1 MHKNHEEDRMK
12 NRLCGIGEALIDF
25 IPEVK
30 GQRLKDV
37 PSFTR
42 VAGGAPANVVGAVT
56 KLGIPS
62 KFLTKLGND
71 PFGDYIVEVLD
82 EAGID
87 TSYIARDEE
96 GETALAFVSLAAD
109 GNRDFKFYRKNSADL
124 RYNIEDIPETIL
136 DDCGMIHFCS
146 VDLVESPMKAA
157 HKKLVAMAME
167 QDVMISFD
175 PNLRFSLW
183 DDLEELKETVNE
195 FIPYADIIKISDE
208 ELEFITGHTDIK
220 DAVPKLLS
228 GRGKYV
234 IYTKGKDGAEI
245 YTKNGMAEAPGYSI
259 EVRDTTGAGDSFI
272 GAFLYCILRD
282 QVSDLNAVSL
292 ETLAQYLDFSN
303 AYAAYTTTKEGALAA
318 MATGEDM
325 TTWMEELI
333 RKNQ

>member
-1 MHKNHEEDRMK
+1 MK

-25 IPEVK
+25 IPDVK

-42 VAGGAPANVVGAVT
+42 VAGGAPANVIGAVT

-62 KFLTKLGND
+62 KMLTKLGDD
-71 PFGDYIVEVLD
+71 PFGDYIIDVLN

-87 TSYIARDEE
+87 TSNIERDQE

-124 RYNIEDIPETIL
+124 RYSVDDIPEDIL

-146 VDLVESPMKAA
+146 VDLVESPMKEA
-157 HKKLVAMAME
+157 HKKLIDMASE
-167 QDVMISFD
+167 KGVKVSFD

-183 DDLEELKETVNE
+183 DDLDALKKTVND

-208 ELEFITGHTDIK
+208 ELEFITGKTDIK
-220 DAVPKLLS
+220 DAAPELLS
-228 GRGKYV
+228 AGRGKYV
-234 IYTKGKDGAEI
+234 IYTKGADGAEI
-245 YTKNGMAEAPGYSI
+245 YTKDGMVEAPGYSI

-272 GAFLYCILRD
+272 GAFLFCILRD
-282 QVSDLNAVSL
+282 EVDDLNSVSKDKL
-292 ETLAQYLDFSN
+292 YEYLDFAN
-303 AYAAYTTTKEGALAA
+303 AYAANTSTKEGALAA
-318 MATGEDM
+318 MATMDEIQE
-325 TTWMEELI
+325 WI
-333 RKNQ
+333 KNRK

>member
-1 MHKNHEEDRMK
+1 MN

-25 IPEVK
+25 IPELK

-62 KFLTKLGND
+62 KFLTKLGDD

-87 TSYIARDEE
+87 TSNIARDQE

-124 RYNIEDIPETIL
+124 RYSVEDIPEDIL
-136 DDCGMIHFCS
+136 NDCGMIHFCS
-146 VDLVESPMKAA
+146 VDLVDSPMKEA
-157 HKKLVAMAME
+157 HKKLIEMAIE
-167 QDVMISFD
+167 QDVMVSFD

-183 DDLEELKETVNE
+183 DDLDQLKKTVND
-195 FIPYADIIKISDE
+195 FLPYADIIKISDE
-208 ELEFITGHTDIK
+208 ELEFITGYSDIK
-220 DAVPKLLS
+220 DAVPELLS

-234 IYTKGKDGAEI
+234 IYTKGKNGAEI
-245 YTKNGMAEAPGYSI
+245 YTKNGMVGAPGYTI

-272 GAFLYCILRD
+272 GAFLFCILRD
-282 QVSDLNAVSL
+282 QVKNLDSVSEEKL
-292 ETLAQYLDFSN
+292 YEYLDFAN

-318 MATGEDM
+318 MATGEEMID
-325 TTWMEELI
+325 WMKQL
-333 RKNQ
+333 KK

>member
-1 MHKNHEEDRMK
+1 MK
-12 NRLCGIGEALIDF
+12 NKLCGIGEALIDF

-62 KFLTKLGND
+62 KFLTKLGDD
-71 PFGDYIVEVLD
+71 PFGDYIIEVLD
-82 EAGID
+82 DAGID
-87 TSYIARDEE
+87 TSNIARDQE

-124 RYNIEDIPETIL
+124 CYSVEDIPKDVL
-136 DDCGMIHFCS
+136 NDCGMIHFCS

-157 HKKLVAMAME
+157 HQKLIEMAME
-167 QDVMISFD
+167 QNVMVSFD

-183 DDLEELKETVNE
+183 DDLGQLKKTVRE
-195 FIPYADIIKISDE
+195 FLPYADILKISDE
-208 ELEFITGHTDIK
+208 ELEFITGYTKIEE
-220 DAVPKLLS
+220 AAAQLLN
-228 GRGKYV
+228 GRAKYV

-245 YTKNGMAEAPGYSI
+245 HTKDGVIKASGYSV

-272 GAFLYCILRD
+272 GAFIYCILND
-282 QVSDLNAVSL
+282 EVQDLNAVKKEKL
-292 ETLAQYLDFSN
+292 QEYLDFAN
-303 AYAAYTTTKEGALAA
+303 AYAANTTTKEGALAA
-318 MATGEDM
+318 MADNAE
-325 TTWMEELI
+325 I
-333 RKNQ
+333 REWIEQFKK

>member
-1 MHKNHEEDRMK
+1 MK
-12 NRLCGIGEALIDF
+12 NKLCGIGEALIDF

-62 KFLTKLGND
+62 KFLTKLGDD
-71 PFGDYIVEVLD
+71 PFGDYIIEVLD
-82 EAGID
+82 DAGID
-87 TSYIARDEE
+87 TSNIARDQE

-124 RYNIEDIPETIL
+124 CYSVEDIPKDVL
-136 DDCGMIHFCS
+136 NDCGMIHFCS

-157 HKKLVAMAME
+157 HQKLIEMAME
-167 QDVMISFD
+167 QNVMVSFD

-183 DDLEELKETVNE
+183 NDLGQLKKTVRE
-195 FIPYADIIKISDE
+195 FLPYADILKISDE
-208 ELEFITGHTDIK
+208 ELEFITGYTKIEE
-220 DAVPKLLS
+220 AAAQLLN
-228 GRGKYV
+228 GRAKYV

-245 YTKNGMAEAPGYSI
+245 HTKDGVIKASGYSV

-272 GAFLYCILRD
+272 GAFIYCILND
-282 QVSDLNAVSL
+282 EVQDLNAVKKEKL
-292 ETLAQYLDFSN
+292 QEYLDFAN
-303 AYAAYTTTKEGALAA
+303 AYAANTTTKEGALAA
-318 MATGEDM
+318 MADNAE
-325 TTWMEELI
+325 I
-333 RKNQ
+333 REWIEQFKK

>member
-1 MHKNHEEDRMK
+1 MN

-25 IPEVK
+25 IPELK

-62 KFLTKLGND
+62 KFLTKLGDD

-87 TSYIARDEE
+87 TSNIARDQE

-124 RYNIEDIPETIL
+124 RYSVEDIPEDIL
-136 DDCGMIHFCS
+136 NDCGMIHFCS
-146 VDLVESPMKAA
+146 VDLVDSPMKEA
-157 HKKLVAMAME
+157 HKKLIEMAIE
-167 QDVMISFD
+167 QDVMVSFD

-183 DDLEELKETVNE
+183 DDLDQLKKTVND
-195 FIPYADIIKISDE
+195 FLPYADIIKISDE
-208 ELEFITGHTDIK
+208 ELEFITGYSDIK
-220 DAVPKLLS
+220 DAVPELLS

-245 YTKNGMAEAPGYSI
+245 YTKNGMVGAPGYTI

-272 GAFLYCILRD
+272 GAFLFCILRD
-282 QVSDLNAVSL
+282 QVKNLDSVSEEKL
-292 ETLAQYLDFSN
+292 YEYLDFAN

-318 MATGEDM
+318 MATS
-325 TTWMEELI
+325 EEMI
-333 RKNQ
+333 DWRKQLKK

>member
-1 MHKNHEEDRMK
+1 MK
-12 NRLCGIGEALIDF
+12 NKLCGIGEALIDF

-62 KFLTKLGND
+62 KFLTKLGDD
-71 PFGDYIVEVLD
+71 PFGDYIIEVLD
-82 EAGID
+82 DAGID
-87 TSYIARDEE
+87 TSNIARDQE

-124 RYNIEDIPETIL
+124 RYSVEDIPKDVL
-136 DDCGMIHFCS
+136 NDCGMIHFCS

-157 HKKLVAMAME
+157 HQKLIEMAME
-167 QDVMISFD
+167 QNVMVSFD

-183 DDLEELKETVNE
+183 DDLNQLKKTVRE
-195 FIPYADIIKISDE
+195 FLPYADILKISDE
-208 ELEFITGHTDIK
+208 ELEFITGYTKIEE
-220 DAVPKLLS
+220 AAAQLFN
-228 GRGKYV
+228 GRAKYV

-245 YTKNGMAEAPGYSI
+245 HTKDGVIKASGYSV

-272 GAFLYCILRD
+272 GALIYCILND
-282 QVSDLNAVSL
+282 EVQDLSAVSKEKL
-292 ETLAQYLDFSN
+292 QEYLDFAN
-303 AYAAYTTTKEGALAA
+303 AYAANTTTKEGALAA
-318 MATGEDM
+318 MADNAE
-325 TTWMEELI
+325 I
-333 RKNQ
+333 REWIGQFKK

>member
-1 MHKNHEEDRMK
+1 MN

-25 IPEVK
+25 IPELK

-62 KFLTKLGND
+62 KFLTKLGDD

-87 TSYIARDEE
+87 TSNIARDQE
-96 GETALAFVSLAAD
+96 GETALAFVSLAED

-124 RYNIEDIPETIL
+124 HYSVDDIPEDIL
-136 DDCGMIHFCS
+136 SDCGMIHFCS
-146 VDLVESPMKAA
+146 VDLVDFPMKEA
-157 HKKLVAMAME
+157 HKKLIEMAIE
-167 QDVMISFD
+167 QNVMVSFD

-183 DDLEELKETVNE
+183 DDLDQLKKTVND
-195 FIPYADIIKISDE
+195 FLPYADIIKISDE
-208 ELEFITGHTDIK
+208 ELEFITGYTDIK
-220 DAVPKLLS
+220 DAVPGLLS
-228 GRGKYV
+228 GRGKYI

-245 YTKNGMAEAPGYSI
+245 YTKNGKVEALGYTV

-272 GAFLYCILRD
+272 GAFIFCILRD
-282 QVSDLNAVSL
+282 QVKDLDSVSE
-292 ETLAQYLDFSN
+292 ETLYEYLDFAN

-318 MATGEDM
+318 MATS
-325 TTWMEELI
+325 EEMI
-333 RKNQ
+333 DWRKQLKK

>member
-1 MHKNHEEDRMK
+1 MK

-25 IPEVK
+25 IPDVK

-42 VAGGAPANVVGAVT
+42 VAGGAPANVIGAVT

-62 KFLTKLGND
+62 KMLTKLGDD
-71 PFGDYIVEVLD
+71 PFGDYIIDVLN

-87 TSYIARDEE
+87 TSNIERDQE

-124 RYNIEDIPETIL
+124 RYSVDDIPEDIL

-146 VDLVESPMKAA
+146 VDLVESPMKEA
-157 HKKLVAMAME
+157 HKKLIDMAIE
-167 QDVMISFD
+167 KGVKVSFD

-183 DDLEELKETVNE
+183 DDLDALKKTVND

-208 ELEFITGHTDIK
+208 ELEFITGKTDIK
-220 DAVPKLLS
+220 DAVPELLS
-228 GRGKYV
+228 AGRGKYV
-234 IYTKGKDGAEI
+234 IYTKGADGAEI
-245 YTKNGMAEAPGYSI
+245 YTKDGMVEAPGYSI

-272 GAFLYCILRD
+272 GAFLFCILRD
-282 QVSDLNAVSL
+282 EVEDLNSVSKDKL
-292 ETLAQYLDFSN
+292 YEYLDFAN
-303 AYAAYTTTKEGALAA
+303 AYAANTSTKEGALAA
-318 MATGEDM
+318 MATMDEIQE
-325 TTWMEELI
+325 WI
-333 RKNQ
+333 KNRK

>member
-1 MHKNHEEDRMK
+1 MK
-12 NRLCGIGEALIDF
+12 NKLCGIGEALIDF

-62 KFLTKLGND
+62 KFLTKLGDD
-71 PFGDYIVEVLD
+71 PFGDYIIEVLD
-82 EAGID
+82 DAGID
-87 TSYIARDEE
+87 TSNIARDQE

-124 RYNIEDIPETIL
+124 CYSVEDIPNDVL
-136 DDCGMIHFCS
+136 NDCGMIHFCS

-157 HKKLVAMAME
+157 HQKLIEMAME
-167 QDVMISFD
+167 QNVMVSFD

-183 DDLEELKETVNE
+183 DDLGQLKKTVRE
-195 FIPYADIIKISDE
+195 FLPYADIIKISDE
-208 ELEFITGHTDIK
+208 ELEFITGYTKIEE
-220 DAVPKLLS
+220 AAAQLLN
-228 GRGKYV
+228 GRAKYV

-245 YTKNGMAEAPGYSI
+245 HTKDDVIKASGYSV

-272 GAFLYCILRD
+272 GAFIYCILND
-282 QVSDLNAVSL
+282 EVQDLNAVKKEKL
-292 ETLAQYLDFSN
+292 QEYLDFAN
-303 AYAAYTTTKEGALAA
+303 AYAANTTTKEGALAA
-318 MATGEDM
+318 MADNAE
-325 TTWMEELI
+325 I
-333 RKNQ
+333 REWIEQFKK

>member
-1 MHKNHEEDRMK
+1 MK

-25 IPEVK
+25 IPDVK

-42 VAGGAPANVVGAVT
+42 VAGGAPANVIGAVT

-62 KFLTKLGND
+62 KMLTKLGDD
-71 PFGDYIVEVLD
+71 PFGDYIIDVLN

-87 TSYIARDEE
+87 TSNIERDQE

-124 RYNIEDIPETIL
+124 RYSVDDIPEDIL

-146 VDLVESPMKAA
+146 VDLVESPMKEA
-157 HKKLVAMAME
+157 HKKLIDMAIE
-167 QDVMISFD
+167 KGVKVSFD

-183 DDLEELKETVNE
+183 DDLDALKKTVND

-208 ELEFITGHTDIK
+208 ELEFITGKTDIK
-220 DAVPKLLS
+220 DAVPELLS
-228 GRGKYV
+228 AGRGKYV
-234 IYTKGKDGAEI
+234 IYTKGADGAEI
-245 YTKNGMAEAPGYSI
+245 YTKDGMVEAPGYSI

-272 GAFLYCILRD
+272 GAFLFCILRD
-282 QVSDLNAVSL
+282 EVEDLNSVSKDKL
-292 ETLAQYLDFSN
+292 YEYLDFAN
-303 AYAAYTTTKEGALAA
+303 AYAANTSTKEGALAA
-318 MATGEDM
+318 MATMDEIQEWIK
-325 TTWMEELI
+325 TENRES
-333 RKNQ
+333 QE

>member
-1 MHKNHEEDRMK
+1 MK

-25 IPEVK
+25 IPDVK

-42 VAGGAPANVVGAVT
+42 VAGGAPANVIGAVT

-62 KFLTKLGND
+62 KMLTKLGDD
-71 PFGDYIVEVLD
+71 PFGDYIIDVLN

-87 TSYIARDEE
+87 TSNIERDQE

-124 RYNIEDIPETIL
+124 RYSVDDIPEDIL

-146 VDLVESPMKAA
+146 VDLVESPMKEA
-157 HKKLVAMAME
+157 HKKLIDMAIE
-167 QDVMISFD
+167 KGVKVSFD

-183 DDLEELKETVNE
+183 DDLDALKKTVND

-208 ELEFITGHTDIK
+208 ELEFITGKTDIK
-220 DAVPKLLS
+220 DAAPELLS
-228 GRGKYV
+228 AGRGKYV
-234 IYTKGKDGAEI
+234 IYTKGADGAEI
-245 YTKNGMAEAPGYSI
+245 YTKDRMVEAPGYSI

-272 GAFLYCILRD
+272 GAFLFCILRD
-282 QVSDLNAVSL
+282 EVEDLNSVSKDKL
-292 ETLAQYLDFSN
+292 YEYLDFAN
-303 AYAAYTTTKEGALAA
+303 AYAANTSTKEGALAA
-318 MATGEDM
+318 MATMDEIQE
-325 TTWMEELI
+325 WI
-333 RKNQ
+333 KNRK